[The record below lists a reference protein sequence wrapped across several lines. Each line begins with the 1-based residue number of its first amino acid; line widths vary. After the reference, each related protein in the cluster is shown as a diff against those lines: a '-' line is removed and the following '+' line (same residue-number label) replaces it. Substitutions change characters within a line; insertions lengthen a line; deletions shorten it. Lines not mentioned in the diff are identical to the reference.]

1 MSDMTVLFKKEFK
14 EYNTYFYQD
23 FNEIDYSNND
33 DELFNSTM
41 YWVPKNPPRGWVGNF
56 TTIKGDSGIAKD
68 EETYVKNYG
77 NPLAACFLSRTLFVL
92 EENEEK
98 ISFKVFKYRSGR
110 DVGKKYFKVRKQIY
124 FLTFNYKKKLFY
136 TGESKFKRKQ
146 NLGFRCNV
154 NVPDIELTSIMSE
167 LNYYF
172 TVHERYDVI
181 HTFLNK
187 IIEKTNVKVST
198 NNFNTIQE
206 KYYEIILKNSKIKY
220 PNAFLKFSK
229 MFAPTKEVRKYD
241 ANLVTWFMKKNNLK
255 GVKIRQ
261 LLNNYNYLDIDGIV
275 ELYRFLGQDLFNKI
289 KEEVFFTTEMYS
301 VYNPVSD
308 GGIYFE
314 NMDSLITKKEK
325 ENILNILNETKSKNF
340 LATLRDHLRFK
351 HRLLKY
357 GEEVK
362 ITAKNLEEFSQE
374 HVEWSTLIESYSNGH
389 VTRFYGEDS
398 GLVEDPI
405 FTSDNTYFPILLKTT
420 EEYQGESAH
429 QHNCVRTYSEKP
441 YCFIVSLRKDDKNG
455 SDRSTIE
462 YTFTQNGLK
471 RVQTLGKFN
480 KPLTDEWIEPIKDL
494 DKRLDHLFKKGF
506 IKLPIMTKKFKNGKS
521 IRTYSKFQEFDETK
535 PIYDIYPRWVN
546 ETQEEVN
553 LTFDSYNEFEE
564 LFIDLP

>member
-1 MSDMTVLFKKEFK
+1 
-14 EYNTYFYQD
+14 
-23 FNEIDYSNND
+23 
-33 DELFNSTM
+33 
-41 YWVPKNPPRGWVGNF
+41 
-56 TTIKGDSGIAKD
+56 
-68 EETYVKNYG
+68 
-77 NPLAACFLSRTLFVL
+77 
-92 EENEEK
+92 
-98 ISFKVFKYRSGR
+98 
-110 DVGKKYFKVRKQIY
+110 
-124 FLTFNYKKKLFY
+124 
-136 TGESKFKRKQ
+136 
-146 NLGFRCNV
+146 
-154 NVPDIELTSIMSE
+154 MSE

-206 KYYEIILKNSKIKY
+206 KYYEIILQNSKIKY

>member
-33 DELFNSTM
+33 NELFNSTM

-56 TTIKGDSGIAKD
+56 TLIKGDEGNTKD

-77 NPLAACFLSRTLFVL
+77 NPLAACSLSRTLFVL
-92 EENEEK
+92 EENENK

-136 TGESKFKRKQ
+136 TGESTFKKKQ

-206 KYYEIILKNSKIKY
+206 KYYEIILQNSKIKY

-229 MFAPTKEVRKYD
+229 MFAPVKEVRKYD
-241 ANLVTWFMKKNNLK
+241 SNLVTWFMKKNNLK

-261 LLNNYNYLDIDGIV
+261 LLNNYNYLDIVGIIQ
-275 ELYRFLGQDLFNKI
+275 LYRFFGQDLFNKI

-308 GGIYFE
+308 GGIYYE
-314 NMDSLITKKEK
+314 NIDSLITKKEK
-325 ENILNILNETKSKNF
+325 ENILNILNETKSNNF
-340 LATLRDHLRFK
+340 LGTLKDHLRFK
-351 HRLLKY
+351 DRLLKY

-362 ITAKNLEEFSQE
+362 IIAKNLEEFNQE

-398 GLVEDPI
+398 ILVEDPI
-405 FTSDNTYFPILLKTT
+405 YTSDETYFPVLLKTT
-420 EEYQGESAH
+420 EDYQRESAH
-429 QHNCVRTYSEKP
+429 QHNCVRTYSEKAH
-441 YCFIVSLRKDDKNG
+441 CFIVSLRKGSKDG
-455 SDRSTIE
+455 SDRATIE
-462 YTFTQNGLK
+462 YVFTQNGLK
-471 RVQTLGKFN
+471 RVQTLGKYN
-480 KPLTDEWIEPIKDL
+480 IPLTDEWNEVVDDL
-494 DKRLDHLFKKGF
+494 DKRLDYLFKKGF
-506 IKLPIMTKKFKNGKS
+506 IKLPVMVKKYKNGKS
-521 IRTYSKFQEFDETK
+521 VQTFSKFEEYNQTK
-535 PIYDIYPRWVN
+535 PTYDIYPRWDN
-546 ETQEEVN
+546 R
-553 LTFDSYNEFEE
+553 DSLPFEYDYNE
-564 LFIDLP
+564 LFIDLPL

>member
-14 EYNTYFYQD
+14 EYNTFFYQD

-33 DELFNSTM
+33 DELFNSAT

-56 TTIKGDSGIAKD
+56 TNIKGDSGVAKD

-77 NPLAACFLSRTLFVL
+77 NPLAESQLKRVLFVL
-92 EENEEK
+92 EENEDK
-98 ISFKVFKYRSGR
+98 ISFKVFRYVSMRG
-110 DVGKKYFKVRKQIY
+110 VGKKYFKVRKQIY

-136 TGESKFKRKQ
+136 TGESAFKRKQ
-146 NLGFRCNV
+146 KLGFKCKI
-154 NVPDIELTSIMSE
+154 NVPDIEHTSIMSE

-187 IIEKTNVKVST
+187 IIEKTNIKVST

-229 MFAPTKEVRKYD
+229 MFAPTKDVRKYD

-301 VYNPVSD
+301 VYNPVAD
-308 GGIYFE
+308 GGIYYE
-314 NMDSLITKKEK
+314 NIDSLITKKEK

-340 LATLRDHLRFK
+340 LGTLRDHLRFK
-351 HRLLKY
+351 HKLLSY

-362 ITAKNLEEFSQE
+362 IVAKNLEEFGQE
-374 HVEWSTLIESYSNGH
+374 HVEWSTLLESYSNGH

-398 GLVEDPI
+398 VLVEDPI
-405 FTSDNTYFPILLKTT
+405 YTSDDTYFPILLKTT
-420 EEYQGESAH
+420 EDYQGESAN
-429 QHNCVRTYSEKP
+429 QHNCVRTYSEKAH
-441 YCFIVSLRKDDKNG
+441 CFIVSLRKGGKDG
-455 SDRSTIE
+455 TDRATIE
-462 YTFTQNGLK
+462 YTYTNNGLK
-471 RVQTLGKFN
+471 RVQTLGKYN
-480 KPLTDEWIEPIKDL
+480 RMLTDEWIEAVDDL
-494 DKRLDHLFKKGF
+494 DKRLDYLFKKGF
-506 IKLPIMTKKFKNGKS
+506 IKLPVMTKKYKNGR
-521 IRTYSKFQEFDETK
+521 INRMFAKFKEYDETK
-535 PIYDIYPRWVN
+535 SVYDIYPRWVN
-546 ETQEEVN
+546 EINDEIN
-553 LTFDSYNEFEE
+553 NPFDLNYDYDE